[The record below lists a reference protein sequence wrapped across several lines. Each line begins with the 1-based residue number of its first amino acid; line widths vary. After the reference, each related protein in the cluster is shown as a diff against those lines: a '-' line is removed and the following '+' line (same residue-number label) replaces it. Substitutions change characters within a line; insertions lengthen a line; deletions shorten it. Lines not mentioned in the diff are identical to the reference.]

1 MSEWNEQKID
11 EELESLLQDMPESD
25 ELEKRIVKSIKK
37 KIRKTVL
44 HTLAG
49 ILCLFIFLFL
59 FLNPLMNF
67 YFFNPYQLYTLRS
80 ETSRDMLEIMRS
92 YCETV
97 YPYREVITL
106 DVNPKGFARYE
117 MQMQVDNLTET
128 HNDSTASV
136 WYDINFSFFGDI
148 IDAKSVFVPD
158 TDRFQQKNVN
168 KDELIQNINELPQSA
183 VVYLSV
189 SEEEARPIEELRNM
203 CVQLQWFQVYQPNVI
218 FQGGL
223 NYQPRS
229 IYAEDDNRLEMTE
242 QELLDAY
249 IKNLDILYD
258 DIQAWVGFGLGDGS
272 TERYISVI
280 QDAIWETCKDA
291 KELTSLTS
299 ENYCVY
305 GKRDE
310 VIQFL
315 QEHDLD
321 SILIENVNLW

>member
-1 MSEWNEQKID
+1 
-11 EELESLLQDMPESD
+11 
-25 ELEKRIVKSIKK
+25 
-37 KIRKTVL
+37 
-44 HTLAG
+44 
-49 ILCLFIFLFL
+49 
-59 FLNPLMNF
+59 
-67 YFFNPYQLYTLRS
+67 
-80 ETSRDMLEIMRS
+80 
-92 YCETV
+92 
-97 YPYREVITL
+97 
-106 DVNPKGFARYE
+106 
-117 MQMQVDNLTET
+117 
-128 HNDSTASV
+128 
-136 WYDINFSFFGDI
+136 
-148 IDAKSVFVPD
+148 
-158 TDRFQQKNVN
+158 
-168 KDELIQNINELPQSA
+168 
-183 VVYLSV
+183 
-189 SEEEARPIEELRNM
+189 M

-280 QDAIWETCKDA
+280 QDTIWETCKDA